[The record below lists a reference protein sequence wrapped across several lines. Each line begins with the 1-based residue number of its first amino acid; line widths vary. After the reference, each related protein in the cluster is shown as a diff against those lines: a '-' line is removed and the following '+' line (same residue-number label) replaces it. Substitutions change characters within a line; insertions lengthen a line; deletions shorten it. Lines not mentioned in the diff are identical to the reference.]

1 MPLQTQAKSVEV
13 NTSTL
18 FDTSF
23 KYERIHRKQCNLY
36 LLRCTRNTD
45 TVEKKLSDRFFA
57 EKTFV
62 KQNMM
67 LRVCAEILSQKFRF
81 EGKVDWSWRQD
92 GGGEVWGVGWSLRCH

>member
-1 MPLQTQAKSVEV
+1 M
-13 NTSTL
+13 
-18 FDTSF
+18 
-23 KYERIHRKQCNLY
+23 
-36 LLRCTRNTD
+36 LRCTRNTD

-92 GGGEVWGVGWSLRCH
+92 GGGEFGGWDGHCGVIKQISRDFA